1 MGDTTRHGN
10 LLQLHTKQRRKQMKH
25 PLHDAMEKIGKS
37 VANGHITLDELIKAS
52 KKYPDGIA
60 NAYLKTLKEKP

>member
-1 MGDTTRHGN
+1 M
-10 LLQLHTKQRRKQMKH
+10 MKH

-37 VANGHITLDELIKAS
+37 VANGHITLDELRKAA

-60 NAYLKTLKEKP
+60 NAYLKSRESK